1 MKCLGYP
8 GWLSNILTLN
18 KANLTM
24 GQHHI
29 GRHVMWRK
37 GLELGVRRP
46 SFSVWFIFSFMTNSL
61 RAYQTLSP
69 MLRSIQIGSKNL
81 LAWGNPAPL
90 GSLSLSPFRDGVQ
103 SIKRSCITLV
113 IRCKWSSSL
122 LECFHLVLWM

>member
-1 MKCLGYP
+1 
-8 GWLSNILTLN
+8 
-18 KANLTM
+18 M

-69 MLRSIQIGSKNL
+69 MLRSGKLKIEIEIIKN
-81 LAWGNPAPL
+81 NKNN
-90 GSLSLSPFRDGVQ
+90 
-103 SIKRSCITLV
+103 IIMLV
-113 IRCKWSSSL
+113 IIKFRVIDLC
-122 LECFHLVLWM
+122 